1 MAGLSLGALLGL
13 TAAQGGAGIAN
24 TAANFIGQKVLQE
37 DAQSFSSQEAALA
50 RDWQSREA
58 ASARSWS
65 TEEAQ
70 AARDFALSYDNTKY
84 QRAAADMRAAGY
96 NPAMLNG
103 TLGTNSPVSTGA
115 VSVGSSTGA
124 AATSHSAA
132 FHSGLGSILS
142 SSINNAVTD
151 LLKNKKTREALLAT
165 TGKKIHESV
174 TQVSNLNK
182 TTNDLIDELDDEQ
195 ISKLFNNQKL
205 WDKYIQLI
213 SAKLGSYKA

>member
-1 MAGLSLGALLGL
+1 MSISLGAILGL
-13 TAAQGGAGIAN
+13 SAAQGAAGIAN
-24 TAANFIGQKVLQE
+24 TAVNYVGQKALQE
-37 DAQSFSSQEAALA
+37 DSQSFSAQEAALA

-174 TQVSNLNK
+174 SQVSKVHNFADDSLDLSDDQFDKIKNNPKLYEKYLNLL
-182 TTNDLIDELDDEQ
+182 T
-195 ISKLFNNQKL
+195 SKL
-205 WDKYIQLI
+205 
-213 SAKLGSYKA
+213 GGYKG